1 MYLFK
6 YLLFVG
12 VFALLTT
19 NASAQRA
26 KDGSYTASGTDEVL
40 NTYTH
45 LTNDAAQGVN
55 SITVSNNAMNG
66 GVFTSNLAAGDLIL
80 IIQMQGAGVDI
91 ADVIGCCGGSSASS
105 FSDFWNWW
113 LIYDLFGAV
122 TQYRQSG
129 KFEMA
134 EVAGVTGSNIIQLQC
149 NTINAYVAGHH
160 TQIVRVPRFDN
171 LTVSGGAN
179 SIVPLQWDGNSGGVV
194 AIEVDGTLNIA
205 AGSSI
210 SATGYG
216 FRGGE
221 LDPDGL
227 PGNTSNPTEKR
238 FPGTNDS
245 FQGSEKG
252 ESIYGYHAE
261 YDGRNTR
268 YGIGAAANGGGG
280 GGYQNCGGG
289 GGSNIS
295 PTLTGFTGKGVPQ
308 GAAGPWNLETPAIG
322 GTSSPGGGRGGYAY
336 SNSNQNELTTGP
348 ENASWGGDSRK
359 NNGGLGGHPLAYDAT
374 RIFFGGGGGAGDQ
387 DSDEGGASGN
397 GGGIVYIKSFGTI
410 TGSGTIE
417 ANGADGQN
425 TNPTNAATGFFTPRR
440 GNDGAG
446 GDGSNYGGGGGAAG
460 DDGGGGGNGADGYV
474 ILTWV
479 ATVNTPTIG
488 TITQPDCTTPTGS
501 VVLNDLPN
509 TGAWVLTQSPGAI
522 ETIGTGSSTTISGLS
537 EGTYTYT
544 VKKAGLTAEYFNN
557 TTLSG
562 QPVITRTDATVDFD
576 WGNNSPDNLINND
589 VFSVRWSGEVQPLV
603 SDNYIF
609 RTNSDDGVRL
619 WVNGA
624 LVINNWNDY
633 PATYNYSASIALVA
647 GQKYTIILE
656 YYENAGQAIAQL
668 EWNRSSNTT
677 YQTIP
682 QSQLFPNSTS
692 NLIASN
698 NVVINAQPLN
708 NWTGALNKNWNNA
721 ANWTCGIPTNTS
733 NVVIPSGLINYPE
746 IYDGDNEGLSNNIEF
761 EAGTSLIIY
770 NNYIN
775 ISGELLLNGFIDLDG
790 EAQLIQA
797 TGSIFN
803 TTSTGYIERDQQ
815 GVGNKYR
822 YNDWSSP
829 VSSNAITQTY
839 TVGGVLKD
847 GTDASNP
854 INIDFVGGYDGDN
867 TTTPIQIANYWIY
880 KYANDAHDN
889 YSKWNQVGSTGSLKA
904 GEGYL
909 MKGTGNP
916 GAKDQNYV
924 FVGKPNNGDIT
935 LTVAGTNDYLIGN
948 PYPSAIDADQFI
960 LDNRNSIEGGT
971 IYFWEH
977 YGGNS
982 HNLKD
987 YKAGYGYYNFS
998 GGVRAS
1004 SHPINNPN
1012 SGPGSKTP
1020 GRYIAVG
1027 QGFFVQGDADGG
1039 DIVFKNSQRAF
1050 VTEDNPS
1057 NSIFLKAIQ
1066 TKKGETSNNKNIDNR
1081 LKIRLL
1087 LESNSEERRELLLT
1101 IDERA
1106 SDAIDWGFDA
1116 PIYEEFA
1123 EDMYWPIENG
1133 KYIIQGTNN
1142 FTNDK
1147 EVPLAIKSVGELIE
1161 IKIDTLEN
1169 VDESTDIY
1177 IKDNVTGILHD
1188 IKNQNFQI
1196 TLPKGEYL
1204 NRFSIVFE
1212 TQSTLGFEDEVLE
1225 NKIQVFMDNANSE
1238 LHIKNTTNSE
1248 IQSAVLYNILG
1259 QTVKFWSGNNLL
1271 NKTTALPVNVN
1282 AGAYIVKL
1290 ATSQGAISKK
1300 IVIQ

>member
-1 MYLFK
+1 MFFKFPTLKKLFLAS
-6 YLLFVG
+6 LLF
-12 VFALLTT
+12 LTT
-19 NASAQRA
+19 F
-26 KDGSYTASGTDEVL
+26 SYSQSTIWQEDFTYPDNTTSGTGNRWTTTTSGGLDWFEVRSNIFEGRDLDGEQVFETEAIDISSYSNISLNVDLWEIGNHESDDYLRVYYQLDTGLGFGAEILFATNGNNNGNWNSRVASQTGLNGQRIKIIIKADNDRNSEYFRFDNILVQGTFSCVKPFIGGTATQSSTYSGTALASRARDGNTSGDWINNSVSHTNYDNNPWWMLDLGVDKIIDNVIIYNRTDCCGTRLDNFILEVL
-40 NTYTH
+40 DASNNVVYTH
-45 LTNDAAQGVN
+45 TNGAATITN
-55 SITVSNNAMNG
+55 TVSNISTLGRKIRIRLTGNQ
-66 GVFTSNLAAGDLIL
+66 FLQL
-80 IIQMQGAGVDI
+80 
-91 ADVIGCCGGSSASS
+91 
-105 FSDFWNWW
+105 
-113 LIYDLFGAV
+113 
-122 TQYRQSG
+122 
-129 KFEMA
+129 A
-134 EVAGVTGSNIIQLQC
+134 EVVVNIDDC
-149 NTINAYVAGHH
+149 
-160 TQIVRVPRFDN
+160 
-171 LTVSGGAN
+171 
-179 SIVPLQWDGNSGGVV
+179 SI
-194 AIEVDGTLNIA
+194 
-205 AGSSI
+205 
-210 SATGYG
+210 
-216 FRGGE
+216 
-221 LDPDGL
+221 
-227 PGNTSNPTEKR
+227 
-238 FPGTNDS
+238 
-245 FQGSEKG
+245 
-252 ESIYGYHAE
+252 
-261 YDGRNTR
+261 
-268 YGIGAAANGGGG
+268 
-280 GGYQNCGGG
+280 
-289 GGSNIS
+289 
-295 PTLTGFTGKGVPQ
+295 
-308 GAAGPWNLETPAIG
+308 TP
-322 GTSSPGGGRGGYAY
+322 
-336 SNSNQNELTTGP
+336 
-348 ENASWGGDSRK
+348 
-359 NNGGLGGHPLAYDAT
+359 
-374 RIFFGGGGGAGDQ
+374 
-387 DSDEGGASGN
+387 
-397 GGGIVYIKSFGTI
+397 
-410 TGSGTIE
+410 
-417 ANGADGQN
+417 
-425 TNPTNAATGFFTPRR
+425 
-440 GNDGAG
+440 
-446 GDGSNYGGGGGAAG
+446 
-460 DDGGGGGNGADGYV
+460 
-474 ILTWV
+474 
-479 ATVNTPTIG
+479 PTIG
-488 TITQPDCTTPTGS
+488 TITQPNCTTSTGS

-509 TGAWVLTQSPGAI
+509 GTWILTQNPGGI
-522 ETIGTGSSTTISGLS
+522 ETLGTGTSTTISGLS
-537 EGTYTYT
+537 EGTYSYT

-790 EAQLIQA
+790 EAQLIQT

-803 TTSTGYIERDQQ
+803 TASTGYIERDQQ

-829 VSSNAITQTY
+829 VSSNAATQTY
-839 TVGGVLKD
+839 TVGSVLKD

-854 INIDFVGGYDGDN
+854 VNINFVGGYNGDN

-880 KYANDAHDN
+880 KYANDDHDN
-889 YSKWNQVGSTGSLKA
+889 YSKWNQIGSTGSLKA

-916 GAKDQNYV
+916 GSADQNYV

-948 PYPSAIDADQFI
+948 PYPSAIDADAFI
-960 LDNRNSIEGGT
+960 LDNANSIEGGT

-987 YKAGYGYYNFS
+987 YQAGYGYYNFS

-1004 SHPINNPN
+1004 SHPINDPN
-1012 SGPGSKTP
+1012 GGRGSKTP

-1057 NSIFLKAIQ
+1057 NSIFLKASQ
-1066 TKKGETSNNKNIDNR
+1066 TKKGATSNQKNIDDR

-1087 LESNSEERRELLLT
+1087 LESNSQQRRELLLT

-1142 FTNDK
+1142 FTLDK
-1147 EVPLAIKSVGELIE
+1147 EVPLAIKSIGELVE
-1161 IKIDTLEN
+1161 IKIDSLEN
-1169 VDESTDIY
+1169 IDENIEIY
-1177 IKDNVTGILHD
+1177 IKDSETGILHD
-1188 IKNQNFQI
+1188 IKNQNFEI
-1196 TLPKGEYL
+1196 TLPKGEYV

-1225 NKIQVFMDNANSE
+1225 NKIQVFMDNTNSE